1 MFSITKKSPDLPYY
15 LSNKRMNTDEIVSIF
30 LLLVVT
36 LFVLYP
42 ERIVLIGHTILG
54 KTIAVA
60 LIIGFTCLDVISGIL
75 VCLLVIFFYENSI
88 VEGMLNTMATAD
100 PKYQDL
106 ENKKKTP
113 QSPGPPSSTMKEDGL
128 DVFDWMSDPSDFQQE
143 DTLSFSESFINNHK
157 RDILPSYDTLVNQ
170 KINTEVELVL
180 PKIDIR

>member
-1 MFSITKKSPDLPYY
+1 MFIITKKSPDLPYY

-42 ERIVLIGHTILG
+42 ERIVLFGHTILG
-54 KTIAVA
+54 KTLAVA

-100 PKYQDL
+100 PKYQGFG
-106 ENKKKTP
+106 NPKKTP
-113 QSPGPPSSTMKEDGL
+113 PSRQMVTEDGL

-143 DTLSFSESFINNHK
+143 DTLSFQESFINNPK
-157 RDILPSYDTLVNQ
+157 KEILSSYDTLVNQ

>member
-1 MFSITKKSPDLPYY
+1 MFSITKKSSQLPYY
-15 LSNKRMNTDEIVSIF
+15 LSNKRMSTDEIVSIF
-30 LLLVVT
+30 LLLVVA

-42 ERIVLIGHTILG
+42 EEIVLFGHTILG

-100 PKYQDL
+100 PNYQNL
-106 ENKKKTP
+106 ENKKKMP
-113 QSPGPPSSTMKEDGL
+113 ESRPRSSPMRTDDGL

-143 DTLSFSESFINNHK
+143 DTLSFQESFINTKKNVM
-157 RDILPSYDTLVNQ
+157 PSYDTLVNQ
-170 KINTEVELVL
+170 KIDTEVELVL

>member
-1 MFSITKKSPDLPYY
+1 MS
-15 LSNKRMNTDEIVSIF
+15 TDEIISIF

-42 ERIVLIGHTILG
+42 EEIVLFGHTILG

-88 VEGMLNTMATAD
+88 VEGMLNTLATAD
-100 PKYQDL
+100 PNYQDFIK
-106 ENKKKTP
+106 EWGNPKKTP
-113 QSPGPPSSTMKEDGL
+113 PPKTDDGL
-128 DVFDWMSDPSDFQQE
+128 DVFDWMSEPSDFQQE
-143 DTLSFSESFINNHK
+143 DTISFQESFIN
-157 RDILPSYDTLVNQ
+157 RQEPSYSTIVTQ

-180 PKIDIR
+180 PKIDVR

>member
-1 MFSITKKSPDLPYY
+1 MS
-15 LSNKRMNTDEIVSIF
+15 MDEIISIF

-42 ERIVLIGHTILG
+42 EEIVLFGHTILG

-60 LIIGFTCLDVISGIL
+60 LIIGFTSLDVISGML

-88 VEGMLNTMATAD
+88 VEGMLNTLATAD
-100 PKYQDL
+100 PNYQDFIN
-106 ENKKKTP
+106 EWGNPKKSVSTKTD
-113 QSPGPPSSTMKEDGL
+113 DGL
-128 DVFDWMSDPSDFQQE
+128 DVFDWMSEPSDFQQE